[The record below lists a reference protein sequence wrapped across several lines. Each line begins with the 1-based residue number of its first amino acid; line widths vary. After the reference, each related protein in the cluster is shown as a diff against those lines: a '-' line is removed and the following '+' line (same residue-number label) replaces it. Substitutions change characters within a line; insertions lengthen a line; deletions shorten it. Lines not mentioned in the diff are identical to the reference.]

1 MIKPEK
7 NICETSICS
16 ISRHCAC
23 KKRSKSSNLNV
34 INEQLDL
41 VCLSL
46 VKRTLKLG
54 EKDLN
59 TPFTS
64 LSNRNVQQY
73 LLSFLFV
80 VELRF
85 WYAQKWPIVSPMHD
99 FLYPHRI
106 SYLSLLLCQML
117 TVDFRHFCDKQDKKK
132 KKHSTDKLN
141 ESNLATG
148 VIFAGKTMNKKTVF
162 ETWG

>member
-1 MIKPEK
+1 MLL
-7 NICETSICS
+7 T
-16 ISRHCAC
+16 
-23 KKRSKSSNLNV
+23 SNLNK
-34 INEQLDL
+34 
-41 VCLSL
+41 CL
-46 VKRTLKLG
+46 VKRRTLG

-73 LLSFLFV
+73 LLSFVFV

-85 WYAQKWPIVSPMHD
+85 WYAQKWPIVSPVHD

-117 TVDFRHFCDKQDKKK
+117 TVDFRHFCDKQDKKRC
-132 KKHSTDKLN
+132 TDKLN

-148 VIFAGKTMNKKTVF
+148 VIFARKTMNKKKNCF
-162 ETWG
+162 QNLRLNCGPKPLCRFIRCYLSQHPQAGK